1 MSEQSLRLSQKGGI
15 QSYAK
20 NVNIPS
26 EQLVLEDKRKYI
38 WKGTEGCTLES
49 LMRSRAS
56 KGNKVTTVS
65 SCFLFVA
72 CSYIKT
78 KCEHIVGEEEALSVL
93 IRIRR
98 NKRY

>member
-65 SCFLFVA
+65 SCFFV
-72 CSYIKT
+72 
-78 KCEHIVGEEEALSVL
+78 
-93 IRIRR
+93 RR
-98 NKRY
+98 LQLHLDKMLTHCRRRAGIISIDKD